1 MKLLQGVHEEKMKH
15 LLINLSVIHS
25 AFPLFGVYI

>member
-1 MKLLQGVHEEKMKH
+1 MKLLQGVHEEKIKH
-15 LLINLSVIHS
+15 LFINLSVIHS